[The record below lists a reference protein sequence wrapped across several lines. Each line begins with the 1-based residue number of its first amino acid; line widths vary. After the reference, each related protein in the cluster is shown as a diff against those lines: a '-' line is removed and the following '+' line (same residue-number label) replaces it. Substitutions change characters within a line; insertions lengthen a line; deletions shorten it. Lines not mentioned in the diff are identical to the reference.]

1 MKILVTGIAGFIGFH
16 LGKRLLQSG
25 IDLVGFDN
33 LNSYYDISL
42 KESRL
47 NELENIEEK
56 SQAKFYFE
64 KGSLENLADLEN
76 VFSKYEPSV
85 VVNLAAQAGV
95 RYSLTNPSA
104 YIQSN
109 IVGFQNIIELSR
121 RFEVKNFLY
130 ASSSSVYGGNV
141 NIPFNEEDVVG
152 HPVSLYAATKRSNEL
167 VAHTYSHLY
176 DLPTTGLRFFTV
188 YGPWGR
194 PDMALFLFT
203 KSILEKKHINVF
215 NNGQMMRD
223 FTYIDD
229 VIECVLRLLKKP
241 AQGDDNFDKTK
252 PDPSKSWAPYRIFN
266 IGNSSPTYLMDYIAA
281 IEECLSLKA
290 KINFLPMQMGD
301 VKKTFANTF
310 ELEKWINYKPK
321 TFIRD
326 GVSEFVSWYLKFYK
340 ITRSD

>member
-16 LGKRLLQSG
+16 LGRRLLESG
-25 IDLVGFDN
+25 IDVVGFDN

-42 KESRL
+42 KKSRL
-47 NELENIEEK
+47 SELENIKEK
-56 SQAKFYFE
+56 SKANFYFV
-64 KGSLENLADLEN
+64 KGALENFSDLEN
-76 VFSKYEPSV
+76 VFCKYEPSV

-95 RYSLTNPSA
+95 RYSLINPSA

-121 RFEVKNFLY
+121 KFKVENFLY

-141 NIPFNEEDVVG
+141 NIPFNETDGVG

-176 DLPTTGLRFFTV
+176 ELPTTGLRFFTV

-203 KSILEKKHINVF
+203 KSILEKKHIDVF

-229 VIECVLRLLKKP
+229 VIECVLKLLKKP
-241 AQGDDNFDKTK
+241 AEGYDNFDKNK

-266 IGNSSPTYLMDYIAA
+266 IGNSNPTYLMDYIGA

-301 VKKTFANTF
+301 VKETFANTF
-310 ELEKWINYKPK
+310 ELEEWISYKPK

-340 ITRSD
+340 ISKFN